1 MVWGLKALVAYS
13 DSTEFLAVA
22 FLSDAFSDVDPT
34 VIDAE
39 IVLTSGIADSYLR
52 KRKTLPLVAPY
63 DPALVAYVL
72 DLTGFRLMRNRGF
85 SPANGADE
93 EIKKAGEK
101 AIAWFESVRDGLTEI
116 GGRDSSSDQVDLTG
130 TLASS
135 DPSVPWDFFV
145 GRGGCT

>member
-1 MVWGLKALVAYS
+1 MAYS
-13 DSTEFLAVA
+13 TSTEFLAVA
-22 FLSDAFSDVDPT
+22 FLSDAFSDVSTT

-39 IVLTSGIADSYLR
+39 LVLVSGIADSYLR
-52 KRKTLPLVAPY
+52 KKKSLPLLVPY

-101 AIAWFESVRDGLTEI
+101 AIAWFESVRDGLTEV
-116 GGRDSSSDQVDLTG
+116 GGVDSSSDQIDLGG
-130 TLASS
+130 TLSS
-135 DPSVPWDFFV
+135 TGESISWDFFV
-145 GRGGCT
+145 GRGGCGCE